1 MTTPIFPVPMPAALS
16 DLERLQHLREGRLGG
31 LKRLD
36 LSCGLSEFPPEI
48 FALADS
54 LEILNLSGNLLTSLP
69 DDLHRLHKLRVLFC
83 SDNRFTALPEAIG
96 RCAALRM
103 VGFKANRIARVPPAA
118 LHEALRWLILTDN
131 QIETL
136 PDSLGQCTA
145 MQKLMLSGNRLQRL
159 PESMANCQGLELL
172 RIAANRFT
180 ELPDWLLALPRLAWL
195 ACAGNPWSDA
205 GEAAALAARP
215 MPLIDWHDLQ
225 IGHKVGEGAS
235 GVIHLGTWQPRQT
248 ELPGQHD
255 SLGVSLPSTPTSMPT
270 QLPMPVPVAVK
281 LFKGAM
287 TSDGLPHSEMIACIA
302 AGAHPGLIG
311 VKGCIVNHPDGGE
324 GLVMTPVD
332 AVFRNLAGPPSFESC
347 TRDVYP
353 EALRFDLPA
362 ALGIALAVAGATAH
376 LHARGILHGDVYAHN
391 ILWNGQGEA
400 LLGDFGAA
408 AFFAVGT
415 EAEKSTASALQRIEA
430 RAFGCLLEELVGRCD
445 ASRAQSDAILAMS
458 ALQHRCLLPE
468 VGDRP
473 LFTEIHDVLA
483 QLGRTL
489 EAREESMLAI
499 PITSSEPRQVG
510 TT

>member
-1 MTTPIFPVPMPAALS
+1 MTTPIFSDPTPVALS

-31 LKRLD
+31 LQRLD
-36 LSCGLSEFPPEI
+36 LSCGLTEFPREI

-54 LEILNLSGNLLTSLP
+54 LEILSLSGNALSSLP

-83 SDNRFTALPEAIG
+83 SDNRFTELPEAIG

-103 VGFKANRIARVPPAA
+103 VAFKANRIVRVPPAA

-131 QIETL
+131 RIETL
-136 PDSLGQCTA
+136 PDSLGQCTS
-145 MQKLMLSGNRLQRL
+145 MQKLMLSGNRLQHL
-159 PESMANCQGLELL
+159 PDSMANCHELELL

-180 ELPDWLLALPRLAWL
+180 ELPAWLLALPRLAWL

-205 GEAAALAARP
+205 GEAAALAACP
-215 MPLIDWHDLQ
+215 MPSIDWRDLQ
-225 IGHKVGEGAS
+225 IAHKVGEGAS

-255 SLGVSLPSTPTSMPT
+255 RPGASLASTP
-270 QLPMPVPVAVK
+270 LPMSVPVAVK

-287 TSDGLPHSEMIACIA
+287 TSDGLPHSEMIACVA

-324 GLVMTPVD
+324 GLVMAPVD

-408 AFFAVGT
+408 AFYAAGT
-415 EAEKSTASALQRIEA
+415 EAEKATASALQRIEV
-430 RAFGCLLEELVGRCD
+430 RAFGCLLEELVTRCD

-458 ALQHRCLLPE
+458 ALQHRCLLPK

-489 EAREESMLAI
+489 EARGQPMLA
-499 PITSSEPRQVG
+499 TAATLAEPWQTG
-510 TT
+510 AA